1 MGIRAAIQSTVITS
15 PEQRAHMQ
23 VSSSDHCERTILS
36 TVPIFAK
43 GEINEECLRH
53 NVQCWE
59 LKSWSFPGTWNP
71 VSLGCWCLS
80 LRDRLPPSQLM
91 AIKAV
96 DSDMSCLRVSYHL
109 LVQCGNDLPMRAMT
123 QLFHDFL
130 VRWVQQLEWQ
140 SSSVMRRNH
149 SPKQFCPR
157 ASCFICEY
165 GKTEKYPQVNVHHIY
180 PACST
185 LDRIQGTN
193 AGVNQWPLWD
203 CETTKGQN
211 NKECLFAMLMT
222 EKAWVLQTPQTLCPE
237 DSRVLML
244 PCDDPLWLR
253 FRFAARMSTACCS
266 ARISQQKYD
275 IVQSFRSLLSFKSSR
290 GISATSGWMEV
301 AGLKLL
307 GVAAAIRRFG
317 RCRTAKSKQ
326 HLRHKQRMKIHPEWN
341 QRSLSHGA
349 I

>member
-1 MGIRAAIQSTVITS
+1 MTRFPLG
-15 PEQRAHMQ
+15 
-23 VSSSDHCERTILS
+23 
-36 TVPIFAK
+36 F
-43 GEINEECLRH
+43 LR
-53 NVQCWE
+53 
-59 LKSWSFPGTWNP
+59 S
-71 VSLGCWCLS
+71 
-80 LRDRLPPSQLM
+80 
-91 AIKAV
+91 
-96 DSDMSCLRVSYHL
+96 
-109 LVQCGNDLPMRAMT
+109 
-123 QLFHDFL
+123 
-130 VRWVQQLEWQ
+130 VQQLAMTKFLSDAKDSFTQ
-140 SSSVMRRNH
+140 AVGS
-149 SPKQFCPR
+149 PR

-349 I
+349 IL